1 MTTRSD
7 IKTQRLLIIDD
18 EEDICEFIRDI
29 AELSGLQSDYMTH
42 LTELSMLSNID
53 QYDIVALDLSMPNI
67 DGIEVIH
74 FLEQFSKKP
83 QLILMSG
90 FEHTVLDGAKRLAQQ
105 LAIPVAGTLS
115 KPFAL
120 QELQRL
126 LQYPYANTLQINKP
140 IRNLLSD
147 QLFSFEDIEAGLASH
162 AFIPYF
168 QPQIDL
174 ATGALHGVEA
184 LVRWHYG
191 CQIIMPDQ
199 FLPIIESQHLILP
212 MTKSVIEQTLVQMM
226 VWKAAGLP
234 ELQVS
239 INLSAAY
246 LDQLNL
252 PQLMTGLLQKYPV
265 NSSNITFEMTERISL
280 ENNQPTLDAI
290 TRLRLKGFYLSL
302 DDFGTGYSSLAQ
314 LNQLPFNEIKIDKSF
329 VMHALSS
336 PISKVIVESSVALAK
351 QLKVRCVAEGIE
363 NVTCEQLLKEIGCDI
378 GQGYLY
384 SRALPSAAF
393 QQWATDYL
401 ATLNH

>member
-1 MTTRSD
+1 MTIISEIR
-7 IKTQRLLIIDD
+7 TQRLLIIDD
-18 EEDICEFIRDI
+18 EEDICELITNI
-29 AELSGLQSDYMTH
+29 ADLCGLQSDYMAE
-42 LTELSMLSNID
+42 LTDLAMLKDID
-53 QYDIVALDLSMPNI
+53 QYDLIALDLSMPSI

-74 FLEQFSKKP
+74 FLEHFEKKP

-90 FEHTVLDGAKRLAQQ
+90 FEQTVIEGAKRLAQQ
-105 LAIPVAGTLS
+105 LSIPVAGVLS

-120 QELQRL
+120 QELQAL
-126 LQYPYANTLQINKP
+126 LQQPQASTTPASKP
-140 IRNLLSD
+140 KQSNLHP
-147 QLFSFEDIEAGLASH
+147 QYFSIQDIESGLAAG

-174 ATGALHGVEA
+174 ESGLLHGVEA

-191 CQIIMPDQ
+191 CQIIMPDH
-199 FLPIIESQHLILP
+199 FLPTIESQQLILP
-212 MTKSVIEQTLVQMM
+212 MTKSVIEQTLKQMTY
-226 VWKAAGLP
+226 WREAGLP
-234 ELQVS
+234 DIQVS

-252 PQLMTGLLQKYPV
+252 PQLMTDLLQEYPI
-265 NSSNITFEMTERISL
+265 NSSHITFEITERISL
-280 ENNQPTLDAI
+280 ESNQPTLDAI

-351 QLKVRCVAEGIE
+351 QLGVRCVAEGIE
-363 NVTCEQLLKEIGCDI
+363 SQACEQFLKDSGCDI

-384 SRALPSAAF
+384 SRALPSHAF
-393 QQWATDYL
+393 QQWALEYL
-401 ATLNH
+401 KKSS